1 DPKVEKDLK
10 KKFKY
15 DGPLRVLH
23 TMLVDPNSIIKK
35 PGAKDLP
42 VTQGE
47 IVDVIQ
53 LTSSKKALC
62 RNRFGKCMEQDIYDD
77 VDYADGKFPFLYSAI
92 KSSQT
97 ELLSF
102 VIEVQV

>member
-1 DPKVEKDLK
+1 MQWESPFSFFLNATTVTVSQ
-10 KKFKY
+10 Y

-53 LTSSKKALC
+53 LTNSKKALC
-62 RNRFGKCMEQDIYDD
+62 RNRFGKCM
-77 VDYADGKFPFLYSAI
+77 
-92 KSSQT
+92 
-97 ELLSF
+97 
-102 VIEVQV
+102 